1 MVQRKESEVGLWL
14 RPRFSFIALPN
25 AATMQEGFMERTDDN
40 CNSPGLTMQ
49 GDDAEHRP
57 NASMSRRGSLT
68 VGSGV
73 LTSPVFPRPWSVIDA
88 QFTVRNP
95 LEEYSSGSFMHFA
108 SHLSEL
114 AKEAPQ

>member
-1 MVQRKESEVGLWL
+1 
-14 RPRFSFIALPN
+14 
-25 AATMQEGFMERTDDN
+25 MERTDDN

-57 NASMSRRGSLT
+57 NTSISRRGFLT

-73 LTSPVFPRPWSVIDA
+73 LTAPVFPRPGSVIHA
-88 QFTVRNP
+88 QFTVSNP
-95 LEEYSSGSFMHFA
+95 LEEYANGSFMHSA

-114 AKEAPQ
+114 AKEVPQ